1 MYTDILIHEEEKKR
15 GIRNIGGKRKKEKGR
30 KLSER
35 GWKGIT
41 REEWKGNDRK
51 WRRFMNNGENIV
63 SDSDREEKNRK
74 KVNMEGKRNK
84 LIDKG
89 KKKKHGKNGRRKKM
103 EEGKGT
109 IK

>member
-1 MYTDILIHEEEKKR
+1 
-15 GIRNIGGKRKKEKGR
+15 
-30 KLSER
+30 
-35 GWKGIT
+35 
-41 REEWKGNDRK
+41 
-51 WRRFMNNGENIV
+51 MNNGENIV